1 MILALQRKLP
11 PIRLAF
17 NLAQFLL
24 GGCVTVQVFHAVVGS
39 ATDPGVWGAA
49 ALATAANSVMA
60 VLLISVAV
68 SLSDVR
74 LTARQIAESLRT
86 DLTMVLATTSLGLCA
101 GKLVYQDWRTAIL
114 PAVPVVGMFL
124 MFHAYLTER
133 QRHHRIE
140 FLYENARALSRSSE
154 IGPAMAD
161 LPGLALEAFR
171 AEAAEVVFSPRT
183 AATRGRPPVRRSAAP
198 SVLEPIEPALAAEL
212 RALAERQES
221 GAAPTQEM
229 PAGRLT
235 DYLRGTRAGRGH
247 VRRDERDEGRT
258 QLDRRD
264 DRRQSVGARRPLR
277 RR

>member
-1 MILALQRKLP
+1 VILALQRKLP

-24 GGCVTVQVFHAVVGS
+24 GGCVTVLVFHAVVGS

-101 GKLVYQDWRTAIL
+101 GTLVYQDWRTAIL

-124 MFHAYLTER
+124 MFHAYLTQR

-171 AEAAEVVFSPRT
+171 AEAAEVVFFSPDGGDALPTTRSPKRRPQRVGADRAGARRR
-183 AATRGRPPVRRSAAP
+183 AARAGGAPGEWRRADAGDARRSADRLP
-198 SVLEPIEPALAAEL
+198 SRHA
-212 RALAERQES
+212 RW
-221 GAAPTQEM
+221 
-229 PAGRLT
+229 
-235 DYLRGTRAGRGH
+235 TRAC
-247 VRRDERDEGRT
+247 
-258 QLDRRD
+258 
-264 DRRQSVGARRPLR
+264 SP
-277 RR
+277 

>member
-1 MILALQRKLP
+1 VIPALQRKLP

-24 GGCVTVQVFHAVVGS
+24 GGCVTVLVFHAVVGS

-86 DLTMVLATTSLGLCA
+86 DLTMVLVTTSLGLCA
-101 GKLVYQDWRTAIL
+101 GTLVYQDWRTAIL

-124 MFHAYLTER
+124 MFHGYLTER

-161 LPGLALEAFR
+161 LPGPGPGGVPGRGSRGRLLLPGRRRRAADHPF
-171 AEAAEVVFSPRT
+171 AEAPPPACWSRSSRRSPPSCARWRS
-183 AATRGRPPVRRSAAP
+183 ARRVAPRRRRRCPPV
-198 SVLEPIEPALAAEL
+198 
-212 RALAERQES
+212 
-221 GAAPTQEM
+221 G
-229 PAGRLT
+229 
-235 DYLRGTRAGRGH
+235 
-247 VRRDERDEGRT
+247 
-258 QLDRRD
+258 
-264 DRRQSVGARRPLR
+264 
-277 RR
+277 